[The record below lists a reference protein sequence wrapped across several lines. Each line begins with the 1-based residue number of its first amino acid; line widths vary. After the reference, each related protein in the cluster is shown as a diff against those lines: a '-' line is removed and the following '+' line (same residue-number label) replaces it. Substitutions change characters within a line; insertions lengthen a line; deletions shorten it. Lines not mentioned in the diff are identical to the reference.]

1 MIGSILLPGSLS
13 QRFRWRI
20 EQRADGTHGTDAS
33 LPFLATERHF
43 LSIRDLLTIGTI
55 APLPRPSLLSTLTAD
70 HVIALLKEY
79 TRQTGATVD
88 ILLVGA
94 LALQAYGYQ
103 DRLTRD
109 VDAEVIGSV
118 EALAG
123 FFSRHQLPADLTEN
137 FSGWS
142 IVAMP
147 PGYRERATDLVHQAQ
162 LRVKLLAPVD
172 FIISKLRRGTDLD
185 LDDASFVATRFGITT
200 GHIRHAAEAAVTASP
215 QDTAL
220 FLFRKTVDLFC
231 QSLPPVKP

>member
-1 MIGSILLPGSLS
+1 VPLLRLS
-13 QRFRWRI
+13 
-20 EQRADGTHGTDAS
+20 
-33 LPFLATERHF
+33 P
-43 LSIRDLLTIGTI
+43 
-55 APLPRPSLLSTLTAD
+55 LSTLTAD
-70 HVIALLKEY
+70 HVIALLRDY
-79 TRQTGATVD
+79 TRQAGVTVD
-88 ILLVGA
+88 VLLVGA

-109 VDAEVIGSV
+109 VDAEVVGSV
-118 EALAG
+118 EALAE
-123 FFSRHQLPADLTEN
+123 FFKRHQLPADLTEN

-162 LRVKLLAPVD
+162 LRVRLLAPVD

-185 LDDASFVATRFGITT
+185 LDDASFVATRFGVTT
-200 GHIRHAAEAAVTASP
+200 DHVRQSAEAAVAASP

-231 QSLPPVKP
+231 QTLPPAKP

>member
-1 MIGSILLPGSLS
+1 M
-13 QRFRWRI
+13 
-20 EQRADGTHGTDAS
+20 
-33 LPFLATERHF
+33 
-43 LSIRDLLTIGTI
+43 
-55 APLPRPSLLSTLTAD
+55 STLTAD
-70 HVIALLKEY
+70 HVIALLTDY
-79 TRQTGATVD
+79 TRQTGATIDV
-88 ILLVGA
+88 LLVGA

-109 VDAEVIGSV
+109 VNAEVAGSV

-123 FFSRHQLPADLTEN
+123 FFSRHQIPADLTEN

-147 PGYRERATDLVHQAQ
+147 PGYRERATDLVRQPQ
-162 LRVKLLAPVD
+162 LRVRLLAPVD

-185 LDDASFVATRFGITT
+185 LEDAAFVAHRFSVTAPVISRAG
-200 GHIRHAAEAAVTASP
+200 EAALAASP

-231 QSLPPVKP
+231 QSLPPGKP

>member
-1 MIGSILLPGSLS
+1 
-13 QRFRWRI
+13 
-20 EQRADGTHGTDAS
+20 
-33 LPFLATERHF
+33 
-43 LSIRDLLTIGTI
+43 
-55 APLPRPSLLSTLTAD
+55 LSTLTAD
-70 HVIALLKEY
+70 HVIALLTDY

-88 ILLVGA
+88 VLLVGA

-109 VDAEVIGSV
+109 VDAEVTGSV

-123 FFSRHQLPADLTEN
+123 FFSRHEIPADLTEN

-162 LRVKLLAPVD
+162 LRVRLLAPVD
-172 FIISKLRRGTDLD
+172 FIIAKLRRGMDLD
-185 LDDASFVATRFGITT
+185 LDDAAFVAHRF
-200 GHIRHAAEAAVTASP
+200 AVTATEISRAGESALAASP

-231 QSLPPVKP
+231 QSLPPATP